1 MRVALTIIFLAAA
14 AGLIFWA
21 ARPIWGDILSLR
33 GEIGAVEDTLAR
45 LHELEGL
52 RDELLNTYNSI
63 PRSKIERLYDL
74 LPPKP
79 DSGNILVALER
90 IARDRGARLRRV
102 DFIKDSSQQAAQ
114 QAGPATGP
122 ARIAVKEEAAAN
134 AISYSFALSA
144 SYEAFRSFLA
154 ALEKN
159 LRVADVTDISFTGG
173 SSNLFEFTLKAKSY
187 YQK

>member
-1 MRVALTIIFLAAA
+1 MRIALTIIFLAAA
-14 AGLIFWA
+14 VGLIFWA
-21 ARPIWGDILSLR
+21 ARPIWSDILSLR
-33 GEIGAVEDTLAR
+33 AEIGAIEDTLAR

-52 RDELLNTYNSI
+52 RDELLNTYNSV

-79 DSGNILVALER
+79 DSGNILVALEK
-90 IARDRGARLRRV
+90 IARDRGVRLRRV
-102 DFIKDSSQQAAQ
+102 DFIKDSGQQAVQQAA
-114 QAGPATGP
+114 GP

-134 AISYSFALSA
+134 VISYSFAISA
-144 SYEAFRSFLA
+144 SYESFRSFLA

-159 LRVADVTDISFTGG
+159 LRVADITDVSFTGG

>member
-1 MRVALTIIFLAAA
+1 MKVALTIIFLAAA
-14 AGLIFWA
+14 VGLIFWA
-21 ARPIWGDILSLR
+21 ARPIWNDVLGLR
-33 GEIGAVEDTLAR
+33 AEIGVIEDTLAR

-52 RDELLNTYNSI
+52 RDELLNAYNSI
-63 PRSKIERLYDL
+63 PRSKVERLYDL
-74 LPPKP
+74 LPQKP

-90 IARDRGARLRRV
+90 IARDRGVRLRRV
-102 DFIKDSSQQAAQ
+102 DFIKDSQAAAPQ
-114 QAGPATGP
+114 TAGP

-134 AISYSFALSA
+134 TISYSFTLSA
-144 SYEAFRSFLA
+144 SYESFRSFLA

-187 YQK
+187 YQR